1 MQAPLIQKYTF
12 NSPDSPHLE
21 VKPLGFLREKSE
33 KSGLTHRADFYQ
45 FLWLREGQLRLTLD
59 FEEVVL
65 GRRKP
70 Y

>member
-12 NSPDSPHLE
+12 DSPDSPHLE